1 MDESERAPGLPSLP
15 LCLLT
20 LIENEE
26 WIWNYCA
33 ESGTQPHFFVH
44 VGRITYPIFVH
55 YENKGVEIAVA
66 RPWVARCAAVVIAGD
81 VHGLPAQQEIGK
93 VY

>member
-15 LCLLT
+15 LGLLT

-44 VGRITYPIFVH
+44 VGRITYAPV
-55 YENKGVEIAVA
+55 
-66 RPWVARCAAVVIAGD
+66 D
-81 VHGLPAQQEIGK
+81 L
-93 VY
+93 

>member
-1 MDESERAPGLPSLP
+1 MASNCLGWPLRACLIASL
-15 LCLLT
+15 
-20 LIENEE
+20 IR
-26 WIWNYCA
+26 
-33 ESGTQPHFFVH
+33 H
-44 VGRITYPIFVH
+44 PIFAH

-93 VY
+93 VYEPRATYGP

>member
-1 MDESERAPGLPSLP
+1 MTPLDCLPHQLAMDESERAPGLPSLP

-44 VGRITYPIFVH
+44 VGRITYAPDDLCWPL
-55 YENKGVEIAVA
+55 IAS
-66 RPWVARCAAVVIAGD
+66 D
-81 VHGLPAQQEIGK
+81 GL
-93 VY
+93 